1 MAAAGIWDRLH
12 PDEFTKLQ
20 EYTKYSKRRLKDV
33 LQEFREGYHEGYDP
47 EQPMGYDGFKLFMS
61 VYLGQ
66 SVSEE
71 LMQTLFWTFHKKVP
85 RGDAKS
91 PDLPNTILR
100 KILVENGNVSQES
113 LDQLNESSLSRIAK
127 GARRATVVATATVV
141 AGDIPRRAISEA
153 ELSRID
159 KTNDEMLTPITK
171 RRLFLDTMTH
181 LPMIEIKEIACY
193 LSLLEGGDV
202 KDKLEFVFRVY
213 DSDNN
218 DYLDGEEL
226 ESIVSQMLRVAEYL
240 GWDTTALKPILTDML
255 ADMDYDSD
263 GQISLE
269 EWVKGGMNNIPF
281 LVLMGM
287 EIKVDEEGKHQWA
300 MKHFKTQAFCN
311 ICHGVLAGFGR
322 KQGLQCIFC
331 RFTCHERCVQRSPN
345 SCISTYTQNKT
356 KRKVTEMDH
365 HWVEGNCPGKCTKC
379 NKTIKN
385 NCLTGLHCVWCSA
398 QVHNRC
404 VTNMPVMCSL
414 GPHKVHI
421 LPPICITPA
430 SKEKAE
436 KVVKDKKNSVISYDG
451 IPMQITPL
459 PDTKPLI
466 AFINPKSGGR
476 QGARLL
482 NKFRYLLNPRQVFNL
497 AEGGP
502 FPGLK
507 FFAQV
512 PDFRVLCCGGDGTAG
527 WILATID
534 RLTSLKQRPPM
545 AILPLGTGND
555 LARCLGW
562 GGGYEGGSL
571 DKVLQKVLKSSVVMM
586 DRWQIDCDN
595 FEKTSIEGDIM
606 PQNIMNNYFS
616 IGVDAAIALKFHLQR
631 EKNPEKFNSRF
642 KNKLRYFQAGTS
654 EQLAA
659 TCTKLSNFLEII
671 CDGKKLELPSLEGIA
686 ILNIPSIYGGANIWG
701 EPEKKRKRRKKSS
714 GSSGDEPESLGSV
727 SQDISDRKLEVVG
740 LENSLYVG
748 QIIAGVRQHGLRL
761 AQCSTVVIKIMK
773 TMPMQIDG
781 EPWMQAPAQI
791 TINHKNQSPMCVAPR
806 NEKRGWFRF

>member
-1 MAAAGIWDRLH
+1 LRWRW
-12 PDEFTKLQ
+12 
-20 EYTKYSKRRLKDV
+20 YS
-33 LQEFREGYHEGYDP
+33 
-47 EQPMGYDGFKLFMS
+47 
-61 VYLGQ
+61 
-66 SVSEE
+66 
-71 LMQTLFWTFHKKVP
+71 
-85 RGDAKS
+85 
-91 PDLPNTILR
+91 
-100 KILVENGNVSQES
+100 
-113 LDQLNESSLSRIAK
+113 
-127 GARRATVVATATVV
+127 
-141 AGDIPRRAISEA
+141 
-153 ELSRID
+153 
-159 KTNDEMLTPITK
+159 
-171 RRLFLDTMTH
+171 
-181 LPMIEIKEIACY
+181 
-193 LSLLEGGDV
+193 
-202 KDKLEFVFRVY
+202 
-213 DSDNN
+213 
-218 DYLDGEEL
+218 
-226 ESIVSQMLRVAEYL
+226 
-240 GWDTTALKPILTDML
+240 
-255 ADMDYDSD
+255 
-263 GQISLE
+263 
-269 EWVKGGMNNIPF
+269 
-281 LVLMGM
+281 
-287 EIKVDEEGKHQWA
+287 
-300 MKHFKTQAFCN
+300 
-311 ICHGVLAGFGR
+311 
-322 KQGLQCIFC
+322 
-331 RFTCHERCVQRSPN
+331 
-345 SCISTYTQNKT
+345 
-356 KRKVTEMDH
+356 
-365 HWVEGNCPGKCTKC
+365 
-379 NKTIKN
+379 
-385 NCLTGLHCVWCSA
+385 
-398 QVHNRC
+398 
-404 VTNMPVMCSL
+404 
-414 GPHKVHI
+414 
-421 LPPICITPA
+421 
-430 SKEKAE
+430 
-436 KVVKDKKNSVISYDG
+436 
-451 IPMQITPL
+451 
-459 PDTKPLI
+459 
-466 AFINPKSGGR
+466 
-476 QGARLL
+476 
-482 NKFRYLLNPRQVFNL
+482 
-497 AEGGP
+497 
-502 FPGLK
+502 
-507 FFAQV
+507 
-512 PDFRVLCCGGDGTAG
+512 G